1 MDSKKVDMKN
11 FSFLLGSAFLSFAA
25 SAFAYPFDPSELYT
39 VYNGGDSLSLRFIGD
54 EYYSRTLTE
63 DGFLVVC
70 DSSETFY
77 YADENGD
84 ASKFVAKNAD
94 KRSAAEQAF
103 LNGIDQEKAL
113 ESHRQKSENSNPLL
127 TSRDNGP
134 EERSSWV
141 PTATETGV
149 ELAGDALGAP
159 PKSLVSLPAPEF
171 SKGNLRFPVILVE
184 GNNNKTMDSAYV
196 YALLNEEGFSQDSH
210 TGSVRDYFIDQ
221 SFGVF
226 APSFD
231 VFLVSESRPY
241 KDFIKNEGEMIQRAI
256 AAMREKYPTFD
267 ASLYDSDND
276 GEIDAFGVLFSG
288 QHFYSNGKHLGGF
301 HAWFARRD
309 STLVFDAGQGK
320 LFNNGF
326 ILPQKDKLLANFIHE
341 FSHAMGLKDHYC
353 TTKSSECD
361 LNYRYKEY
369 QAPGVFL
376 WDVMASGTFLNDGR
390 TPPGYSAFERGFMK
404 WITFTDLK
412 SSSEIKV
419 LPPLHSSN
427 VAYYHKANNHEFFVF
442 ENRQKGKWD
451 SRLPNHGML
460 IWHIDFDVRAW
471 SGGRLND
478 SAAHQRVD
486 IVEAGTLKVP
496 TTNNGNFTTKELI
509 DDPFPGSQNVTEY
522 GTIYTW
528 DNKKAVNAIYS
539 IVEKDSLICFTLNPL
554 ATIEDGDCVYVEN
567 SSSSQAVSSSS
578 AERKSSSSQAVSS
591 SSERRTFTHQG
602 VQMAAGIRIATEG
615 RSLLIS
621 SADIGLKTIH
631 VFDVQGQTLAT
642 ASFTGSEY
650 RLPLHSNT
658 NKGPHV
664 VQVKTPQGK
673 SLLLVK

>member
-1 MDSKKVDMKN
+1 MKK

-77 YADENGD
+77 YADENGN

-94 KRSAAEQAF
+94 KRSAAEQTF
-103 LNGIDQEKAL
+103 LNNIDQEKAL
-113 ESHRQKSENSNPLL
+113 ESHRQKNENSNPLL

-141 PTATETGV
+141 PTATETGT
-149 ELAGDALGAP
+149 ELVGNAPGAP

-184 GNNNKTMDSAYV
+184 GNGNKTMDSAYV
-196 YALLNEEGFSQDSH
+196 YALLNEEGFSQNSH
-210 TGSVRDYFIDQ
+210 IGSVRDYFIDQ

-241 KDFIKNEGEMIQRAI
+241 KDFIKNEGEMVQRAI

-288 QHFYSNGKHLGGF
+288 KNFYSNGIRLGGF
-301 HAWFARRD
+301 QTWFARRD
-309 STLVFDAGQGK
+309 STLAFDAGQGK

-326 ILPQKDKLLANFIHE
+326 IIPQKDKLLANFIHE
-341 FSHAMGLKDHYC
+341 FSHTMGLRDHYC

-361 LNYRYKEY
+361 LNYSDKEY
-369 QAPGVFL
+369 QAPGAFL
-376 WDVMASGTFLNDGR
+376 WDVMASGTFINGGR

-427 VAYYHKANNHEFFVF
+427 VAYYHKANNREFFVF
-442 ENRQKGKWD
+442 ENRQKVKWD
-451 SRLPNHGML
+451 AHLPNHGML
-460 IWHIDFDVRAW
+460 IWHIEFDIRAW

-486 IVEAGTLKVP
+486 IIEAGTLRVNTTANGRY
-496 TTNNGNFTTKELI
+496 TTNLK
-509 DDPFPGSQNVTEY
+509 DDTFPGSQNVTEY

-539 IVEKDSLICFTLNPL
+539 IIEKDSLVCFTLNPL
-554 ATIEDGDCVYVEN
+554 ATIEDGDCVYVES
-567 SSSSQAVSSSS
+567 SSSSQAESSSS

-591 SSERRTFTHQG
+591 SSERRTFTHQNVQKTTG
-602 VQMAAGIRIATEG
+602 VRIATEG
-615 RSLLIS
+615 RTLLIS
-621 SADIGLKTIH
+621 SDDIGLKTIH

-642 ASFTGSEY
+642 ATFTGSEY
-650 RLPLHSNT
+650 RLDLNSNAS
-658 NKGPHV
+658 KRPHV

>member
-1 MDSKKVDMKN
+1 MKK

-94 KRSAAEQAF
+94 KRSAAEQDF
-103 LNGIDQEKAL
+103 LNSIDQDKAL

-127 TSRDNGP
+127 TNRENDP

-141 PTATETGV
+141 PTATETSI

-159 PKSLVSLPAPEF
+159 PKYLVYLPKPAF
-171 SKGNLRFPVILVE
+171 SKGNLRFPIILVE
-184 GNNNKTMDSAYV
+184 GNDNKTMDSAYV
-196 YALLNEEGFSQDSH
+196 YAMLNEEGFSQNSH
-210 TGSVRDYFIDQ
+210 IGSVREYFIDQ

-241 KDFIKNEGEMIQRAI
+241 KDFIKNEGEMVQRAI

-288 QHFYSNGKHLGGF
+288 KNFYSNGIRLGGF
-301 HAWFARRD
+301 HTWFTRKD
-309 STLVFDAGQGK
+309 TTLVLDAGQGK
-320 LFNNGF
+320 SFDNGF
-326 ILPQKDKLLANFIHE
+326 IIPQKDKLFANFIHE
-341 FSHAMGLKDHYC
+341 FSHTMGLKDHYC

-361 LNYRYKEY
+361 LNYSDKEY

-376 WDVMASGTFLNDGR
+376 WDVMASGTYINGGR

-412 SSSEIKV
+412 TSSEIKV

-427 VAYYHKANNHEFFVF
+427 VAYYHKANNNEFFVF

-451 SRLPNHGML
+451 AHLPNHGML
-460 IWHIDFDVRAW
+460 IWHIEFYSKAW
-471 SGGRLND
+471 VEGRLND

-486 IVEAGTLKVP
+486 IIEAGTLRVNTTANGTY
-496 TTNNGNFTTKELI
+496 TTNLK
-509 DDPFPGSQNVTEY
+509 DDTFPGSQNVTEY
-522 GTIYTW
+522 GTIYAW
-528 DNKKAVNAIYS
+528 DSKKAVNAIYS

-554 ATIEDGDCVYVEN
+554 ATIEDGDCVYAES
-567 SSSSQAVSSSS
+567 SSSSQAESSSS
-578 AERKSSSSQAVSS
+578 IERKSSSSQAVSS
-591 SSERRTFTHQG
+591 SSERRTFTHQDVQKTTG
-602 VQMAAGIRIATEG
+602 VRIATEG

-621 SADIGLKTIH
+621 SDDIGLKTVH

-650 RLPLHSNT
+650 RLSLHSNT

-664 VQVKTPQGK
+664 VQVKTQQGNT
-673 SLLLVK
+673 LLLVK

>member
-1 MDSKKVDMKN
+1 MKN

-25 SAFAYPFDPSELYT
+25 SAFAYPFDPSELHT

-63 DGFLVVC
+63 DDFLVVC

-77 YADENGD
+77 YADENGE

-94 KRSAAEQAF
+94 KRSTAEQAF
-103 LNGIDQEKAL
+103 LNSIDQEKAL

-127 TSRDNGP
+127 TNRDNGP

-141 PTATETGV
+141 PTATETGT

-159 PKSLVSLPAPEF
+159 PKDLVYLHAPEF
-171 SKGNLRFPVILVE
+171 SKGNLRFPIILVE
-184 GNNNKTMDSAYV
+184 GNDSKTMDSAYV
-196 YALLNEEGFSQDSH
+196 YAMLNEEGFSQNSH
-210 TGSVRDYFIDQ
+210 IGSVREYFIDQ

-241 KDFIKNEGEMIQRAI
+241 KDFIKNEGEMVQRAI

-288 QHFYSNGKHLGGF
+288 KNFYSNGIRLGGF
-301 HAWFARRD
+301 HTWFTRKD
-309 STLVFDAGQGK
+309 TTLVLDAGQGK
-320 LFNNGF
+320 SFDNGF
-326 ILPQKDKLLANFIHE
+326 ILPQKDKLFANFIHE
-341 FSHAMGLKDHYC
+341 FSHTMGLKDHYC

-361 LNYRYKEY
+361 LNYSDKEY

-376 WDVMASGTFLNDGR
+376 WDVMAYGTYINGGR

-412 SSSEIKV
+412 TSSVIKV

-427 VAYYHKANNHEFFVF
+427 VAYYHKANNNEFFVF

-451 SRLPNHGML
+451 AHLPNHGML
-460 IWHIDFDVRAW
+460 IWHIEFNSKSWTED
-471 SGGRLND
+471 RLND

-486 IVEAGTLKVP
+486 IIEAGTLRVNTTANGRY
-496 TTNNGNFTTKELI
+496 TTNLK
-509 DDPFPGSQNVTEY
+509 DDTFPGSQNVTEY
-522 GTIYTW
+522 GTIYAW
-528 DNKKAVNAIYS
+528 DNRKAVNAIYS
-539 IVEKDSLICFTLNPL
+539 IIEKDSLVCFTLNPL
-554 ATIEDGDCVYVEN
+554 ATIEDGDCVYVES
-567 SSSSQAVSSSS
+567 SSSSQAESSSS

-602 VQMAAGIRIATEG
+602 VQMAAGFRIATEG
-615 RSLLIS
+615 STLLIS
-621 SADIGLKTIH
+621 SAGIGLKTVH

-642 ASFTGSEY
+642 ATFTGSEY
-650 RLPLHSNT
+650 RLHLNSNAS
-658 NKGPHV
+658 KGPHV
-664 VQVKTPQGK
+664 VQVKTLQGQ
-673 SLLLVK
+673 SLLLTK

>member
-1 MDSKKVDMKN
+1 MKN

-25 SAFAYPFDPSELYT
+25 SAFAYPFNPSELYT

-77 YADENGD
+77 YADENGE

-94 KRSAAEQAF
+94 KRSAAEQTF
-103 LNGIDQEKAL
+103 LNNIDQEKAL
-113 ESHRQKSENSNPLL
+113 ESHRQKSKNTNPLL
-127 TSRDNGP
+127 TSREDVP
-134 EERSSWV
+134 EERSPWV
-141 PTATETGV
+141 PVATETGL
-149 ELAGDALGAP
+149 ELVGDAPGAP
-159 PKSLVSLPAPEF
+159 PKSLVYLHAPEF
-171 SKGNLRFPVILVE
+171 SKGNLRFPIILVE
-184 GNNNKTMDSAYV
+184 GNDNKTMDSAYV
-196 YALLNEEGFSQDSH
+196 YAMLNEEGFSQDSH
-210 TGSVRDYFIDQ
+210 IGSVRDYFIDQ

-241 KDFIKNEGEMIQRAI
+241 KDFIKNEGEMVQRAI

-288 QHFYSNGKHLGGF
+288 RNFYSNGIRLGGF
-301 HAWFARRD
+301 HTWFTRSD
-309 STLVFDAGQGK
+309 TTLVLDAGQGK
-320 LFNNGF
+320 SFDNGF

-361 LNYRYKEY
+361 LNYSDKEY
-369 QAPGVFL
+369 QAPGAFL
-376 WDVMASGTFLNDGR
+376 WDVMAYGTYINGGR

-412 SSSEIKV
+412 TSSVIKV

-427 VAYYHKANNHEFFVF
+427 VAYYHKANNNEFFVF

-451 SRLPNHGML
+451 AHLPNHGML
-460 IWHIDFDVRAW
+460 IWHIEFNSKSWTED
-471 SGGRLND
+471 RLND

-486 IVEAGTLKVP
+486 IIEAGTLRVNTTANGRY
-496 TTNNGNFTTKELI
+496 TTNLK
-509 DDPFPGSQNVTEY
+509 DDTFPGSQNVTEY
-522 GTIYTW
+522 GTIYAW
-528 DNKKAVNAIYS
+528 DNRKAVNAIYS
-539 IVEKDSLICFTLNPL
+539 IIEKDSLICFTLNPL
-554 ATIEDGDCVYVEN
+554 ATIEDGDCVYVES
-567 SSSSQAVSSSS
+567 SSSSQAESSSS
-578 AERKSSSSQAVSS
+578 AERKSSSSQTVSS
-591 SSERRTFTHQG
+591 SSERRTFTHQVVQKPAG
-602 VQMAAGIRIATEG
+602 VRIATEG
-615 RSLLIS
+615 STLLIS
-621 SADIGLKTIH
+621 SADIGLKTVH

-642 ASFTGSEY
+642 ATFTGSEY
-650 RLPLHSNT
+650 RLHLNSNAS
-658 NKGPHV
+658 KGPHV
-664 VQVKTPQGK
+664 VRVQSPQGNA
-673 SLLLVK
+673 LLLVK

>member
-1 MDSKKVDMKN
+1 MKK
-11 FSFLLGSAFLSFAA
+11 FSFLLGSAFLALAA
-25 SAFAYPFDPSELYT
+25 SAFAYPFDPSELHT

-77 YADENGD
+77 YADENGE

-94 KRSAAEQAF
+94 KRSTAEQAF
-103 LNGIDQEKAL
+103 LNSIDQEKAL
-113 ESHRQKSENSNPLL
+113 ESHRQKSKNTNLLL
-127 TSRDNGP
+127 TSREDVP
-134 EERSSWV
+134 EERSPWV
-141 PTATETGV
+141 PVATETGV
-149 ELAGDALGAP
+149 ELVGDAPGAP
-159 PKSLVSLPAPEF
+159 PKSLVYLHAPEF
-171 SKGNLRFPVILVE
+171 SKGNLRFPIILVE
-184 GNNNKTMDSAYV
+184 GNDNKTMDSAYV
-196 YALLNEEGFSQDSH
+196 YAMLNEEGFSQNSH
-210 TGSVRDYFIDQ
+210 IGSVRDYFIDQ

-241 KDFIKNEGEMIQRAI
+241 KDFIKNEGEMVQRAI

-288 QHFYSNGKHLGGF
+288 RNFYSNGIRLGGF
-301 HAWFARRD
+301 HTWFTRSD
-309 STLVFDAGQGK
+309 TTLVLDAGQGK
-320 LFNNGF
+320 SFDNGF

-361 LNYRYKEY
+361 LNYSDKEY
-369 QAPGVFL
+369 QAPGAFL
-376 WDVMASGTFLNDGR
+376 WDVMAYGTYINGGR

-412 SSSEIKV
+412 TSSVIKV

-427 VAYYHKANNHEFFVF
+427 VAYYHKANNNEFFVF

-451 SRLPNHGML
+451 AHLPNHGML
-460 IWHIDFDVRAW
+460 IWHIEFNSKSWTED
-471 SGGRLND
+471 RLND

-486 IVEAGTLKVP
+486 IIEAGTLRVNTTANGRY
-496 TTNNGNFTTKELI
+496 TTNLK
-509 DDPFPGSQNVTEY
+509 DDTFPGSQNVTEY
-522 GTIYTW
+522 GTIYAW
-528 DNKKAVNAIYS
+528 DNRKAVNAIYS
-539 IVEKDSLICFTLNPL
+539 IIEKDSLVCFTLNPL

-567 SSSSQAVSSSS
+567 SSSSQAESSSS

-591 SSERRTFTHQG
+591 SSERRTFTHQV
-602 VQMAAGIRIATEG
+602 VQMPAGIRIATEG
-615 RSLLIS
+615 STLLIS
-621 SADIGLKTIH
+621 SAGIGLKTVH

-642 ASFTGSEY
+642 ATFTGSEY
-650 RLPLHSNT
+650 RLHLNSNAS
-658 NKGPHV
+658 KGPHV
-664 VQVKTPQGK
+664 VQVKTPQGNT
-673 SLLLVK
+673 LLLTNYSKRH

>member
-1 MDSKKVDMKN
+1 MKK
-11 FSFLLGSAFLSFAA
+11 FSFLLASAFLSLAA

-77 YADENGD
+77 YADENGE

-94 KRSAAEQAF
+94 KRSAAEQTF
-103 LNGIDQEKAL
+103 LNNIDQEKAL
-113 ESHRQKSENSNPLL
+113 ESHRQKSKNTNPLL
-127 TSRDNGP
+127 TSREDVP
-134 EERSSWV
+134 EERSPWV
-141 PTATETGV
+141 PVATETGL
-149 ELAGDALGAP
+149 ELVGDAPGAP
-159 PKSLVSLPAPEF
+159 PKSLVYLHAPEF
-171 SKGNLRFPVILVE
+171 SKGNLRFPIILVE
-184 GNNNKTMDSAYV
+184 GNDNKTMDSAYV
-196 YALLNEEGFSQDSH
+196 YAMLNEEGFSQDSH
-210 TGSVRDYFIDQ
+210 IGSVRDYFIDQ

-241 KDFIKNEGEMIQRAI
+241 KDFIKNEGEMVQRAI

-288 QHFYSNGKHLGGF
+288 RNFYSNGIRLGGF
-301 HAWFARRD
+301 HTWFTRSD
-309 STLVFDAGQGK
+309 TTLVLDAGQGK
-320 LFNNGF
+320 SFDNGF

-361 LNYRYKEY
+361 LNYSDKEY
-369 QAPGVFL
+369 QAPGAFL
-376 WDVMASGTFLNDGR
+376 WDVMAYGTYINGGR

-412 SSSEIKV
+412 TSSVIKV

-427 VAYYHKANNHEFFVF
+427 VAYYHKANNNEFFVF

-451 SRLPNHGML
+451 AHLPNHGML
-460 IWHIDFDVRAW
+460 IWHIEFNSKSWTED
-471 SGGRLND
+471 RLND

-486 IVEAGTLKVP
+486 IIEAGTLRVNTTANGRY
-496 TTNNGNFTTKELI
+496 TTNLK
-509 DDPFPGSQNVTEY
+509 DDTFPGSQNVTEY
-522 GTIYTW
+522 GTIYAW
-528 DNKKAVNAIYS
+528 DNRKAVNAIYS
-539 IVEKDSLICFTLNPL
+539 IIEKDSLICFTLNPL
-554 ATIEDGDCVYVEN
+554 ATIEDGDCVYVES
-567 SSSSQAVSSSS
+567 SSSSQAESSSS
-578 AERKSSSSQAVSS
+578 AERKSSSSQTVSS
-591 SSERRTFTHQG
+591 SSERRTFTHQVVQKPAG
-602 VQMAAGIRIATEG
+602 VRIATEG
-615 RSLLIS
+615 STLLIS
-621 SADIGLKTIH
+621 SADIGLKTVH

-642 ASFTGSEY
+642 ATFTGSEY
-650 RLPLHSNT
+650 RLHLNSNAS
-658 NKGPHV
+658 KGPHV
-664 VQVKTPQGK
+664 VRVQSPQGNA
-673 SLLLVK
+673 LLLVK

>member
-1 MDSKKVDMKN
+1 MKK
-11 FSFLLGSAFLSFAA
+11 FSFLLASAFLSLAA

-77 YADENGD
+77 YADENGE

-94 KRSAAEQAF
+94 KRSAAEQTF
-103 LNGIDQEKAL
+103 LNNIDQEKAL
-113 ESHRQKSENSNPLL
+113 ESHRQKSKNTNPLL
-127 TSRDNGP
+127 TSREDVP
-134 EERSSWV
+134 EERSPWV
-141 PTATETGV
+141 PVATETGV
-149 ELAGDALGAP
+149 ELVGDAPGAS
-159 PKSLVSLPAPEF
+159 PKSLVYLHAPEF
-171 SKGNLRFPVILVE
+171 SKGNLRFPIILVE
-184 GNNNKTMDSAYV
+184 GNDNKTMDSAYV
-196 YALLNEEGFSQDSH
+196 YAMLNEEGFSQNSH
-210 TGSVRDYFIDQ
+210 IGSVRDYFIDQ

-241 KDFIKNEGEMIQRAI
+241 KDFIKNEGEMVQRAI

-288 QHFYSNGKHLGGF
+288 RNFYSNGIRLGGF
-301 HAWFARRD
+301 HTWFTRSD
-309 STLVFDAGQGK
+309 TTLVLDAGQGK
-320 LFNNGF
+320 SFDNGF

-361 LNYRYKEY
+361 LNYSDKEY
-369 QAPGVFL
+369 QAPGAFL
-376 WDVMASGTFLNDGR
+376 WDVMAYGTYINGGR

-412 SSSEIKV
+412 TSSVIKV

-427 VAYYHKANNHEFFVF
+427 VAYYHKANNNEFFVF

-451 SRLPNHGML
+451 AHLPNHGML
-460 IWHIDFDVRAW
+460 IWHIEFNSKSWTED
-471 SGGRLND
+471 RLND

-486 IVEAGTLKVP
+486 IIEAGTLRVNTTANGRY
-496 TTNNGNFTTKELI
+496 TTNLK
-509 DDPFPGSQNVTEY
+509 DDTFPGSQNVTEY
-522 GTIYTW
+522 GTIYAW
-528 DNKKAVNAIYS
+528 DNRKAVNAIYS
-539 IVEKDSLICFTLNPL
+539 IIEKDSLICFTLNPL
-554 ATIEDGDCVYVEN
+554 ATIEDGDCVYVES
-567 SSSSQAVSSSS
+567 SSSSQAESSSS

-591 SSERRTFTHQG
+591 SSERRTFTHQV
-602 VQMAAGIRIATEG
+602 VQMPAGIRIATEG
-615 RSLLIS
+615 STLLIS
-621 SADIGLKTIH
+621 SAGIGLKTVH

-642 ASFTGSEY
+642 ATFTGSEY
-650 RLPLHSNT
+650 RLHLNSNAS
-658 NKGPHV
+658 KGPHV
-664 VQVKTPQGK
+664 VQVKTPQGNT
-673 SLLLVK
+673 LLLTNYSKRH

>member
-1 MDSKKVDMKN
+1 MKK
-11 FSFLLGSAFLSFAA
+11 FSFILGSAFLSLAA
-25 SAFAYPFDPSELYT
+25 SAFANPFDPSELYT

-54 EYYSRTLTE
+54 EYYSRILTE

-94 KRSAAEQAF
+94 KRSAAEQDF
-103 LNGIDQEKAL
+103 LNSIDQNKAL
-113 ESHRQKSENSNPLL
+113 ESHRQKNENSNPLL
-127 TSRDNGP
+127 TNRENDP
-134 EERSSWV
+134 EERSPWV
-141 PTATETGV
+141 PGATETGM
-149 ELAGDALGAP
+149 ELAGDAPGAP
-159 PKSLVSLPAPEF
+159 PRNLVFLPSPTF
-171 SKGNLRFPVILVE
+171 SKGNLRFPIILIE
-184 GNNNKTMDSAYV
+184 GNDNKTMDSAYV
-196 YALLNEEGFSQDSH
+196 YAMLNEEGFSQNSH
-210 TGSVRDYFIDQ
+210 IGSVRDYFIDQ
-221 SFGVF
+221 SLGIF

-241 KDFIKNEGEMIQRAI
+241 KDFISNEGEMIQRAI
-256 AAMREKYPTFD
+256 VAMREKYPTFD

-276 GEIDAFGVLFSG
+276 GEIDGFGVLFSG
-288 QHFYSNGKHLGGF
+288 QNFYSKGIRLGGF
-301 HAWFARRD
+301 HTWFTRKD
-309 STLVFDAGQGK
+309 TTLVLDAGQGK
-320 LFNNGF
+320 SFDNGF
-326 ILPQKDKLLANFIHE
+326 ILPQKDKLFANFIHE
-341 FSHAMGLKDHYC
+341 FSHTMGLKDHYC

-376 WDVMASGTFLNDGR
+376 WDVMASGTFINGGR

-412 SSSEIKV
+412 SSSVIKV

-427 VAYYHKANNHEFFVF
+427 EAYYHKANNNEFFVF

-451 SRLPNHGML
+451 THLPNHGML
-460 IWHIDFDVRAW
+460 IWHIDYNSKAW
-471 SGGRLND
+471 WQGRLND

-486 IVEAGTLKVP
+486 IIEAGTLKVP
-496 TTNNGNFTTKELI
+496 TTNNGYLTRELV

-539 IVEKDSLICFTLNPL
+539 IIEKDSLVCFTLNPL
-554 ATIEDGDCVYVEN
+554 ATIEDGDCVYVES
-567 SSSSQAVSSSS
+567 SSSSQAESSSS

-591 SSERRTFTHQG
+591 SSERRTFTHKIVQKPAG
-602 VQMAAGIRIATEG
+602 VRIATEG
-615 RSLLIS
+615 NMLLIS

-650 RLPLHSNT
+650 KLNLNSNA

-664 VQVKTPQGK
+664 VQVKTQQGNT
-673 SLLLVK
+673 LLLIK

>member
-1 MDSKKVDMKN
+1 MKN
-11 FSFLLGSAFLSFAA
+11 FSFLLGSAFLALAA

-77 YADENGD
+77 YADENGEV
-84 ASKFVAKNAD
+84 SKFVAKNAD
-94 KRSAAEQAF
+94 KRSAAEQTF
-103 LNGIDQEKAL
+103 LNNIDQEKAL
-113 ESHRQKSENSNPLL
+113 ESHRQKSKNTNPLL
-127 TSRDNGP
+127 TSREDVP
-134 EERSSWV
+134 EERSPWV
-141 PTATETGV
+141 PVATETGV
-149 ELAGDALGAP
+149 ELAGDAPGAP
-159 PKSLVSLPAPEF
+159 PKSLVYLHAPEF
-171 SKGNLRFPVILVE
+171 SKGNLRFPIILVE
-184 GNNNKTMDSAYV
+184 GNDNKTMDSAYV
-196 YALLNEEGFSQDSH
+196 YAMLNEEGFSQNSH
-210 TGSVRDYFIDQ
+210 IGSVRDYFIDQ

-241 KDFIKNEGEMIQRAI
+241 KDFIKNEGEMVQRAI

-288 QHFYSNGKHLGGF
+288 RNFYSNGIRLGGF
-301 HAWFARRD
+301 HTWFTRSD
-309 STLVFDAGQGK
+309 TTLVLDAGQGK
-320 LFNNGF
+320 SFDNGF

-361 LNYRYKEY
+361 LNYSDKEY
-369 QAPGVFL
+369 QAPGAFL
-376 WDVMASGTFLNDGR
+376 WDVMAYGTYINGGR

-412 SSSEIKV
+412 TSSVIKV

-427 VAYYHKANNHEFFVF
+427 VAYYHKANNNEFFVF

-451 SRLPNHGML
+451 AHLPNHGML
-460 IWHIDFDVRAW
+460 IWHIEFNSKSWTED
-471 SGGRLND
+471 RLND

-486 IVEAGTLKVP
+486 IIEAGTLRVNTTANGRY
-496 TTNNGNFTTKELI
+496 TTNLK
-509 DDPFPGSQNVTEY
+509 DDTFPGSQNVTEY
-522 GTIYTW
+522 GTIYAW
-528 DNKKAVNAIYS
+528 DNRKAVNAIYS
-539 IVEKDSLICFTLNPL
+539 IIEKDSLVCFTLNPL
-554 ATIEDGDCVYVEN
+554 ATIEDGDCVYVES
-567 SSSSQAVSSSS
+567 SSSSQAESSSS

-602 VQMAAGIRIATEG
+602 VQKPAGVRIATEG
-615 RSLLIS
+615 STLLIS
-621 SADIGLKTIH
+621 SADAGLKTVH

-642 ASFTGSEY
+642 ATFTGSEY
-650 RLPLHSNT
+650 RLDLNSNAS
-658 NKGPHV
+658 KRPHV
-664 VQVKTPQGK
+664 VQVQSPQGNA
-673 SLLLVK
+673 LLLTNYSKRH

>member
-1 MDSKKVDMKN
+1 MKK
-11 FSFLLGSAFLSFAA
+11 FSFLLASAFLSLAA

-77 YADENGD
+77 YADENGE

-94 KRSAAEQAF
+94 KRSAAEQTF
-103 LNGIDQEKAL
+103 LNNIDQEKAL
-113 ESHRQKSENSNPLL
+113 ESHRQKSKNTNPLL
-127 TSRDNGP
+127 TSREDVP
-134 EERSSWV
+134 EERSPWV
-141 PTATETGV
+141 PVATETGV
-149 ELAGDALGAP
+149 ELVGDAPGAP
-159 PKSLVSLPAPEF
+159 PKSLVYLHAPEF
-171 SKGNLRFPVILVE
+171 SKGNLRFPIILVE
-184 GNNNKTMDSAYV
+184 GNDNKTMDSAYV
-196 YALLNEEGFSQDSH
+196 YAMLNEEGFSQNSH
-210 TGSVRDYFIDQ
+210 IGSVRDYFIDQ

-241 KDFIKNEGEMIQRAI
+241 KDFIKNEGEMVQRAI

-288 QHFYSNGKHLGGF
+288 RNFYSNGIRLGGF
-301 HAWFARRD
+301 HTWFTRSD
-309 STLVFDAGQGK
+309 TTLVLDAGQGK
-320 LFNNGF
+320 SFDNGF

-361 LNYRYKEY
+361 LNYSDKEY
-369 QAPGVFL
+369 QAPGAFL
-376 WDVMASGTFLNDGR
+376 WDVMAYGTYINGGR

-412 SSSEIKV
+412 TSSVIKV

-427 VAYYHKANNHEFFVF
+427 VAYYHKANNNEFFVF

-451 SRLPNHGML
+451 AHLPNHGML
-460 IWHIDFDVRAW
+460 IWHIEFNSKSWTED
-471 SGGRLND
+471 RLND

-486 IVEAGTLKVP
+486 IIEAGTLRVNTTANGRY
-496 TTNNGNFTTKELI
+496 TTNLK
-509 DDPFPGSQNVTEY
+509 DDTFPGSQNVTEY
-522 GTIYTW
+522 GTIYAW
-528 DNKKAVNAIYS
+528 DNRKAVNAIYS
-539 IVEKDSLICFTLNPL
+539 IIEKDSLVCFTLNPL
-554 ATIEDGDCVYVEN
+554 ATIEDGDCVYVES
-567 SSSSQAVSSSS
+567 SSSSQAESSSS

-591 SSERRTFTHQG
+591 SSERRTFTHQV
-602 VQMAAGIRIATEG
+602 VQMPAGIRIATEG
-615 RSLLIS
+615 STLLIS
-621 SADIGLKTIH
+621 SAGIGLKTVH

-642 ASFTGSEY
+642 ATFTGSEY
-650 RLPLHSNT
+650 RLHLNSNAS
-658 NKGPHV
+658 KGPHV
-664 VQVKTPQGK
+664 VQVKTPQGNT
-673 SLLLVK
+673 LLLTNYSKRH

>member
-1 MDSKKVDMKN
+1 MP
-11 FSFLLGSAFLSFAA
+11 
-25 SAFAYPFDPSELYT
+25 AFAYPFDPSELHT

-77 YADENGD
+77 YADENGE

-127 TSRDNGP
+127 TSREDVP

-141 PTATETGV
+141 PTATETGT
-149 ELAGDALGAP
+149 ELVGDAPGAP

-184 GNNNKTMDSAYV
+184 GNGNKTMDSAYV

-241 KDFIKNEGEMIQRAI
+241 KDFIQNEGEMIQRAI

-288 QHFYSNGKHLGGF
+288 QNFYSNGKHLGGF
-301 HAWFARRD
+301 HTWFARRD

-376 WDVMASGTFLNDGR
+376 WDVMASGTYINGGR

-427 VAYYHKANNHEFFVF
+427 VAYYHKANNNEFFVF

-451 SRLPNHGML
+451 AHLPNHGML
-460 IWHIDFDVRAW
+460 IWHIEFNSKSWTED
-471 SGGRLND
+471 RLND

-486 IVEAGTLKVP
+486 IIEAGTLRVNTTANGRY
-496 TTNNGNFTTKELI
+496 TTNLK
-509 DDPFPGSQNVTEY
+509 DDTFPGSQNVTEY
-522 GTIYTW
+522 GTIYAW
-528 DNKKAVNAIYS
+528 DNRKAVNAIYS
-539 IVEKDSLICFTLNPL
+539 IIEKDSLVCFTLNPL
-554 ATIEDGDCVYVEN
+554 ATIEDGDCVYVES
-567 SSSSQAVSSSS
+567 SSSSQAESSSS
-578 AERKSSSSQAVSS
+578 AERKSSSSQTVSS

-602 VQMAAGIRIATEG
+602 VQKPAGVRIATEG
-615 RSLLIS
+615 STLLIS
-621 SADIGLKTIH
+621 FDDIGLKTVH

-642 ASFTGSEY
+642 ATFTGSEY
-650 RLPLHSNT
+650 RLDLKSNAS
-658 NKGPHV
+658 KRPHV
-664 VQVKTPQGK
+664 VQVQSPQGNA
-673 SLLLVK
+673 LLLVK

>member
-1 MDSKKVDMKN
+1 MKN
-11 FSFLLGSAFLSFAA
+11 FSFLLGSAFLALAA

-77 YADENGD
+77 YADENGEV
-84 ASKFVAKNAD
+84 SKFVAKNAD
-94 KRSAAEQAF
+94 KRSAAEQTF
-103 LNGIDQEKAL
+103 LNNIDQEKAL
-113 ESHRQKSENSNPLL
+113 ESHRQKSKNTNPLL
-127 TSRDNGP
+127 TSREDVP
-134 EERSSWV
+134 EERSPWV
-141 PTATETGV
+141 PVATETGV
-149 ELAGDALGAP
+149 ELAGDAPGAP
-159 PKSLVSLPAPEF
+159 PKSLVYLHAPEF
-171 SKGNLRFPVILVE
+171 SKGNLRFPIILVE
-184 GNNNKTMDSAYV
+184 GNDNKTMDSAYV
-196 YALLNEEGFSQDSH
+196 YAMLNEEGFSQNSH
-210 TGSVRDYFIDQ
+210 IGSVRDYFIDQ

-241 KDFIKNEGEMIQRAI
+241 KDFIKNEGEMVQRAI

-288 QHFYSNGKHLGGF
+288 RNFYSNGIRLGGF
-301 HAWFARRD
+301 HTWFTRSD
-309 STLVFDAGQGK
+309 TTLVLDAGQGK
-320 LFNNGF
+320 SFDNGF

-361 LNYRYKEY
+361 LNYSDKEY
-369 QAPGVFL
+369 QAPGAFL
-376 WDVMASGTFLNDGR
+376 WDVMAYGTYINGGR

-412 SSSEIKV
+412 TSSVIKV

-427 VAYYHKANNHEFFVF
+427 VAYYHKANNNEFFVF

-451 SRLPNHGML
+451 AHLPNHGML
-460 IWHIDFDVRAW
+460 IWHIEFNSKSWTED
-471 SGGRLND
+471 RLND

-486 IVEAGTLKVP
+486 IIEAGTLRVNTTANGRY
-496 TTNNGNFTTKELI
+496 TTNLK
-509 DDPFPGSQNVTEY
+509 DDTFPGSQNVTEY
-522 GTIYTW
+522 GTIYAW
-528 DNKKAVNAIYS
+528 DNRKAVNAIYS
-539 IVEKDSLICFTLNPL
+539 IIEKDSLVCFTLNPL
-554 ATIEDGDCVYVEN
+554 ATIEDGDCVYVES
-567 SSSSQAVSSSS
+567 SSSSQVESSSS

-602 VQMAAGIRIATEG
+602 VQKPAGVRIATEG
-615 RSLLIS
+615 STLLIS
-621 SADIGLKTIH
+621 SAGIGLKTVH

-642 ASFTGSEY
+642 ATFTGSEY
-650 RLPLHSNT
+650 RLDLKSNAS
-658 NKGPHV
+658 KRPHV
-664 VQVKTPQGK
+664 VQVKTPQGNA
-673 SLLLVK
+673 LLLTNYSKRH